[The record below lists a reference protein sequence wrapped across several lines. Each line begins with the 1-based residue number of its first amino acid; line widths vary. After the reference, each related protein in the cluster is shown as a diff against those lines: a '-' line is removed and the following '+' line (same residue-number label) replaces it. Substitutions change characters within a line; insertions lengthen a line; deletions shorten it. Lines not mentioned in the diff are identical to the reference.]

1 MMHVPGP
8 VTLVESIEQQLGR
21 RLAPQVRQ
29 AFLTVPRHLFVE
41 QYYRQRGADLQWECV
56 QATPEQIY
64 QDEALVTHIDAR
76 GLPTSSTSQP
86 SVMAVQLEALAL
98 SSEQRVLEIGSGTGY
113 NAALLAALVG
123 ESGQVISLDID
134 EALVVRAKHHL
145 ERAEAS
151 QVVVLTSN
159 GTEGAI
165 AYAPYDRLLATCSFR
180 SLPRAWCEQLK
191 LGGRLVGN
199 WHTPLASLFVCLEKT
214 GPGELKGSL
223 LGLRASYMEMRPVT
237 GLPKRAKI
245 DWTQY
250 EAQPSLRLPFPGIKS
265 MLQQPAFGLLLQCL
279 LPEVGKRYRSQ
290 GDEVQL
296 YLLVRETAIL
306 VQDDEI
312 CIFGDEGVGAVLH
325 QCVDLYQ
332 RLGQPTTTA
341 YRVTFRER
349 ETIIHIGE
357 HYFRLPVAMK
367 E

>member
-1 MMHVPGP
+1 MHVPGP

-41 QYYRQRGADLQWECV
+41 QYYQQRGADLQWECV

-86 SVMAVQLEALAL
+86 SVMVVQLEALAL
-98 SSEQRVLEIGSGTGY
+98 SSGQRVLEIGSGTGY

-134 EALVVRAKHHL
+134 EDLVVRAKHHL

-151 QVVVLTSN
+151 QVVVLASD

-165 AYAPYDRLLATCSFR
+165 AYAPYDRLLAACSFR
-180 SLPRAWCEQLK
+180 SLPLAWCEQLK
-191 LGGRLVGN
+191 PGGRLVGN

-223 LGLRASYMEMRPVT
+223 LGLRASYIEMRPVT
-237 GLPKRAKI
+237 GLPTRAKI

-250 EAQPSLRLPFPGIKS
+250 EAQPSLRLSLPQIKTL
-265 MLQQPAFGLLLQCL
+265 LQQPSFGLLLQCS
-279 LPEVGKRYRSQ
+279 LPEMSKRYRSQ
-290 GDEVQL
+290 GDEVQV
-296 YLLVRETAIL
+296 YLLTQGTAIL
-306 VQDDEI
+306 VQEDELS
-312 CIFGDEGVGAVLH
+312 IFGDEGVGAVIQ
-325 QCVDLYQ
+325 QCFDLYQ
-332 RLGQPTTTA
+332 QLGQPTTTA

-349 ETIIHIGE
+349 EAIIRLDE
-357 HYFRLPVAMK
+357 HHFRLPVMMK